1 MFFIRLLL
9 ASAVTFCFTSFV
21 FGATVLVDDEIQAL
35 RDIAKTLGKT
45 DWNFN
50 EDPCSA
56 QSVWVKNLDNAVNCN
71 CSIPN
76 TTGCHV
82 VSIVLKAQN
91 LPGTLPPELVNLPY
105 LEEIDLTRNYLNGTI
120 PPKWGSFTRL
130 VNISF
135 LGNRLTGSIP
145 KELGNISTLKS
156 LVLEFNMLS
165 GSLPKELGNLINIE
179 RLHFTSNYFTG
190 EIPETFAGLTT
201 MKDFR
206 IGENNFSGKIPDLIQ
221 NWTNLDKLVIQASGL
236 NGPIPLHIAFLEN
249 LSDLR
254 ISDLRGPEA
263 KFPPLQN
270 MTKMKTLILR
280 SCNITGQ
287 LPEYLG
293 NMNKLTTLDLSFN
306 KLTGGIPSSYV
317 GLDINFMYLT
327 GNLLSGPV
335 PPWMLNRGSIDLSYN
350 NFANGSLICEH
361 QSLNLFTTSSKGSD
375 IGNISCLRSS
385 SCPKIVY
392 SLQINCGG
400 LEVTINGNTMYDD
413 DTEPGGAS
421 KFLKR
426 GNWAFSST
434 GNFMDDKESTDIY
447 ILGNS
452 SKLTM
457 ANPEL
462 YMTARLSP
470 LSLTYYAFCLGTGP
484 YKINLHFVEIKFT
497 NDNTYS
503 SLGRRVFDIYIQGE
517 LVEKDFNIEDEAGG
531 VGMEVIKHYLAV
543 VNNNTLEIR
552 FYWAGKGTTGIPERG
567 VYGPL
572 ISAISVHPD
581 FNPPSENGSSVSVRE
596 VVGIVAVG
604 AFILVLVLGILWWKG
619 CLGQKSRMGQDLKGL
634 DLQTGLFTLR
644 QIRAATNNF
653 DVSNK
658 VGEGGFGSVYKGLL
672 SDGTTIA
679 VKQLSS
685 KSKQGNREFVNEI
698 GMISALQHPHLVKLY
713 GCCIEGNQLLLVY
726 EYMENNSLAR
736 ALFGSEECQLKL
748 DWTTRHKICVGIAR
762 GLAYLHEESRL
773 KIVHR
778 DIKAT
783 NVLLDKYL
791 NPKISDFGLA
801 KLDEEDNTHISTRI
815 AGTYGYM
822 APEYAM
828 RGYLTDKADVY
839 SFGVVTLEIV
849 SGRSNTSHRPKEEPF
864 NLLDWAHLLKE
875 EGNLIKLVDPRLGSD
890 YNKEEVMVVIHVALL
905 CTNVSSAARP
915 TMSSVVSMLE
925 GNIIVPDLV
934 SDMSLLH
941 DEMKAKELQKYYQIS
956 EEINMSESKR
966 RTISMDGPWTA
977 TSSSAADLYPINPDS
992 GYLENRS

>member
-21 FGATVLVDDEIQAL
+21 LATVLVDDEIQAL

-130 VNISF
+130 VNISL

-156 LVLEFNMLS
+156 LTLEFNMLS

-206 IGENNFSGKIPDLIQ
+206 IGENNFSGKIPDFIQ

-293 NMNKLTTLDLSFN
+293 KMNKLTTLDLSFN

-335 PPWMLNRGSIDLSYN
+335 PHWMLNRGSIDLSYN

-375 IGNISCLRSS
+375 TGNISCLRSS
-385 SCPKIVY
+385 SCPKM
-392 SLQINCGG
+392 LMGG
-400 LEVTINGNTMYDD
+400 LEHGPSLSKTCGNMLSGLLEDVHRPHSLLRHGLCMCSMCSGSYQAVT
-413 DTEPGGAS
+413 
-421 KFLKR
+421 
-426 GNWAFSST
+426 
-434 GNFMDDKESTDIY
+434 KES
-447 ILGNS
+447 L
-452 SKLTM
+452 
-457 ANPEL
+457 
-462 YMTARLSP
+462 
-470 LSLTYYAFCLGTGP
+470 
-484 YKINLHFVEIKFT
+484 
-497 NDNTYS
+497 
-503 SLGRRVFDIYIQGE
+503 
-517 LVEKDFNIEDEAGG
+517 DFL
-531 VGMEVIKHYLAV
+531 MFRLAV
-543 VNNNTLEIR
+543 
-552 FYWAGKGTTGIPERG
+552 
-567 VYGPL
+567 
-572 ISAISVHPD
+572 
-581 FNPPSENGSSVSVRE
+581 
-596 VVGIVAVG
+596 
-604 AFILVLVLGILWWKG
+604 
-619 CLGQKSRMGQDLKGL
+619 
-634 DLQTGLFTLR
+634 
-644 QIRAATNNF
+644 
-653 DVSNK
+653 
-658 VGEGGFGSVYKGLL
+658 
-672 SDGTTIA
+672 
-679 VKQLSS
+679 
-685 KSKQGNREFVNEI
+685 
-698 GMISALQHPHLVKLY
+698 
-713 GCCIEGNQLLLVY
+713 
-726 EYMENNSLAR
+726 
-736 ALFGSEECQLKL
+736 
-748 DWTTRHKICVGIAR
+748 
-762 GLAYLHEESRL
+762 
-773 KIVHR
+773 
-778 DIKAT
+778 
-783 NVLLDKYL
+783 
-791 NPKISDFGLA
+791 
-801 KLDEEDNTHISTRI
+801 
-815 AGTYGYM
+815 
-822 APEYAM
+822 
-828 RGYLTDKADVY
+828 
-839 SFGVVTLEIV
+839 
-849 SGRSNTSHRPKEEPF
+849 
-864 NLLDWAHLLKE
+864 
-875 EGNLIKLVDPRLGSD
+875 
-890 YNKEEVMVVIHVALL
+890 
-905 CTNVSSAARP
+905 
-915 TMSSVVSMLE
+915 
-925 GNIIVPDLV
+925 
-934 SDMSLLH
+934 
-941 DEMKAKELQKYYQIS
+941 
-956 EEINMSESKR
+956 
-966 RTISMDGPWTA
+966 
-977 TSSSAADLYPINPDS
+977 
-992 GYLENRS
+992 